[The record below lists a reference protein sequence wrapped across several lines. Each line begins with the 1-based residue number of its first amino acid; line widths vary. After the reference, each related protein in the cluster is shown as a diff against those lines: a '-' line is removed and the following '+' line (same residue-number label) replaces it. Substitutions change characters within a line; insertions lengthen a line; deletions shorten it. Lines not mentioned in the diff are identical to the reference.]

1 MIKIEEPS
9 GMAYA
14 LCLYDDWPMYVL
26 IVYSQKH
33 HRFSFGYVAE
43 KTTWIEVLYG
53 AIKINHVKSEEG
65 FFPF

>member
-1 MIKIEEPS
+1 MHYACMMIDQ
-9 GMAYA
+9 
-14 LCLYDDWPMYVL
+14 CTFL